1 MGRRKRYSTEFKR
14 EALRRV
20 TGAPTQ
26 PCVLCDSERRRGDD
40 LFDGAIGDV
49 VDETGH
55 DKGVGWSR
63 CLAEPRDVV
72 SDALGRVSY
81 RHCRRDF
88 VGFDPK
94 PLGESLLG

>member
-1 MGRRKRYSTEFKR
+1 MPLSEIAAPGD
-14 EALRRV
+14 
-20 TGAPTQ
+20 GAPTR
-26 PCVLCDSERRRGDD
+26 PCVLCNSERRRGDD
-40 LFDGAIGDV
+40 LFDGAIGDA

-55 DKGVGWSR
+55 DEGVGYSR

-72 SDALGRVSY
+72 PDALGRVSY
-81 RHCRRDF
+81 RHCRRDL